1 MAPAVGAFAVA
12 PCASPLLST
21 PRAGLYQRGQRSPLP
36 RLPPRPAATLRMR
49 APPAG
54 GGDDGDG
61 PPPPLGLSIPGF
73 SADDVAYVSAAD
85 GSADFIA
92 RMNERMNRVRRE
104 RGIGNEA
111 RGKVASD
118 AYVDGLRRYS
128 AAAPDAQGVADAAA
142 AAATTAAAGLPDED
156 AAQVQRAFDNAGEN
170 YMRDLATASA
180 VARASR
186 EEGGGVAD
194 TRELLAELSEET
206 AEKMASARGGRGL
219 DAPSPPPPSVRRR
232 DGQGVAP
239 SAAAPPADAP
249 GGQSKEE
256 AAAEAEDA
264 IEAAVRAMRVK
275 MGLPE
280 DDGDDADDGD
290 AYPVGEVEVRGP
302 LGGEEVLARPQ
313 PRAASPPPGPPR
325 GWDVDAPAK
334 GVVGVPAEAPTP
346 AVARSSAPPAPVAAA
361 PAASAAAAAAAV
373 GDGEEEDEVSLA
385 KKIDFFESY
394 LRRLERS
401 PDSPEQR
408 GAPPPPPGASAA
420 LPDGAEEPALR
431 LASVMQTEAS
441 AEAAA
446 TPAAAS
452 PPPGE
457 ADAEADRQLA
467 EAQAELDALL
477 ADVTPPA
484 AAAAAAPPPAVPPP
498 TPAAEAPVAASE
510 VPAGGASD
518 ELVKAALKEVAI
530 EMKRYKKVMKA
541 ARKEHE
547 ARVENIVRG
556 MAASAEDVE

>member
-21 PRAGLYQRGQRSPLP
+21 PRAGLHRRGQRSCLPL
-36 RLPPRPAATLRMR
+36 LPTRPAATLRMR

-61 PPPPLGLSIPGF
+61 PPPPPGLSIPGF

-92 RMNERMNRVRRE
+92 RMNERMNRVRKE

-111 RGKVASD
+111 RGKVVSD

-128 AAAPDAQGVADAAA
+128 AAAPDAQGVVDAAAA
-142 AAATTAAAGLPDED
+142 AAATTAAGLPDED
-156 AAQVQRAFDNAGEN
+156 AAQVQRAFDNAGQN

-186 EEGGGVAD
+186 GEGGGVAD

-206 AEKMASARGGRGL
+206 AEKMASARAGRGL
-219 DAPSPPPPSVRRR
+219 DAPSPPP
-232 DGQGVAP
+232 
-239 SAAAPPADAP
+239 PPADAP

-280 DDGDDADDGD
+280 DDADDGD
-290 AYPVGEVEVRGP
+290 DDDVYPVGEVEVRGP
-302 LGGEEVLARPQ
+302 LGGGEVPAGAR

-334 GVVGVPAEAPTP
+334 GVVGVPTEAPTP
-346 AVARSSAPPAPVAAA
+346 AVARSSTPPAPVAAT
-361 PAASAAAAAAAV
+361 PASVAAAAAAAPATAAAV
-373 GDGEEEDEVSLA
+373 SEGEEEDEVSLT

-394 LRRLERS
+394 LRRLQRS

-408 GAPPPPPGASAA
+408 GAPPPPLRVSAA
-420 LPDGAEEPALR
+420 LPDGAEEPAVR
-431 LASVMQTEAS
+431 LASVMQEEAA
-441 AEAAA
+441 AEAAS
-446 TPAAAS
+446 TSAAAS
-452 PPPGE
+452 PPTGE

-477 ADVTPPA
+477 AEVTPPA
-484 AAAAAAPPPAVPPP
+484 AAAVPAPVPAVPPP
-498 TPAAEAPVAASE
+498 TPAAAASE

-518 ELVKAALKEVAI
+518 ELVKAALKEVAM

-547 ARVENIVRG
+547 ARVANIVRG
-556 MAASAEDVE
+556 MAASAENME